1 MKRKKG
7 GSRLSDNKTWLKMAN
22 ADYAR
27 GIRKTTTPEKAQAH
41 VQELVSRYGVS
52 VRGIATAADIA
63 PFIISNL
70 NRGICTGLHVDS
82 ERAILAVTVESVF
95 QSQAS
100 TAYVPSI
107 GAQRRVQA
115 LMAIG
120 WRHRDLIER
129 LGFDTPSLL
138 YKTGEWVTRR
148 RHDAVKDLY
157 DQLWDQPGPCS
168 IHTQRR
174 IAKAGYAP
182 PLAWDDDT
190 IDDPK
195 AVPDLGAVVRGRGR
209 PTEGQVLASDAQLE
223 DVEFLVEQAL
233 TWDAITERL
242 GVEPGTLERMLL
254 RKGRADLVSRAKN
267 MTERLAYAR
276 AS

>member
-7 GSRLSDNKTWLKMAN
+7 GPRLSDNKLWLKMAN
-22 ADYAR
+22 ADYNR

-82 ERAILAVTVESVF
+82 EKAILAVTADAVF
-95 QSQAS
+95 QRQPG

-107 GAQRRVQA
+107 GAKRRVQA

-120 WRHRDLIER
+120 WRHRDLSAK
-129 LGFDTPSLL
+129 LGFDTPGLV
-138 YKTGEWVTRR
+138 YKTGQWITRR
-148 RHDAVKDLY
+148 KHDAVKDLY
-157 DQLWDQPGPCS
+157 DRLWDQPGPNS
-168 IHTQRR
+168 VHTQRR

-182 PLAWDDDT
+182 PLAWDDET
-190 IDDPK
+190 IDDPE
-195 AVPDLGAVVRGRGR
+195 ATPDLGAVVRGRGR
-209 PTEGQVLASDAQLE
+209 PCKGSVQASDAQLE
-223 DVEFLVEQAL
+223 DVEFLVDQAL
-233 TWDAITERL
+233 TWDVIAERL
-242 GVEPGTLERMLL
+242 GVEPRSLERMLY
-254 RKGRADLVSRAKN
+254 RKGRHDLVTRAKN

>member
-1 MKRKKG
+1 MKRKRG
-7 GSRLSDNKTWLKMAN
+7 GPRLSDNKTWLKMAN

-70 NRGICTGLHVDS
+70 NRGRCTGLHVDS
-82 ERAILAVTVESVF
+82 EKAILAVTAELVF
-95 QSQAS
+95 QCQPNAGF
-100 TAYVPSI
+100 VPSI

-120 WRHRDLIER
+120 WRHKDLIAR

-138 YKTGEWVTRR
+138 YKTGTWVTRR
-148 RHDAVKDLY
+148 KHDAVKDLY
-157 DQLWDQPGPCS
+157 DQLWNQPGPNS

-182 PLAWDDDT
+182 PLAWDDET
-190 IDDPK
+190 IDDPH
-195 AVPDLGAVVRGRGR
+195 AVPDLGAEVRGRGR
-209 PTEGQVLASDAQLE
+209 PCKGSVLASEAQLE

-233 TWDAITERL
+233 TWPAIAERL
-242 GVEPGTLERMLL
+242 NVTPTSLERMLY
-254 RKGRADLVSRAKN
+254 RKGRRDLVTRAKN